1 MKTFALRT
9 CILALFL
16 GSFVVACSSDDGST
30 SSGGT
35 SGGTSS
41 GGTSS
46 GGTSSGGTSSGGTS
60 SGDTEQAGTGKVTL
74 SREGSEVVAYD
85 ARNTRAIWDEPELH
99 FELMSGDTK
108 HVVSVNIHGTAP
120 GTYKVGVG
128 LDDATAGVLM
138 YSEGGL
144 PSAGDAPG
152 VFHGEE
158 GTVTLTAS
166 NGRAVGSFTAT
177 AKHGIDDRTYLVEGT
192 FDLPIMEAGGD
203 E

>member
-35 SGGTSS
+35 SS

-46 GGTSSGGTSSGGTS
+46 GGTSSGGTSSGGS
-60 SGDTEQAGTGKVTL
+60 SGDTEKAGTGTVTL
-74 SREGSEVVAYD
+74 SREGSELVAYD
-85 ARNTRAIWDEPELH
+85 ARSTRAIRDDTELH

-108 HVVSVNIHGTAP
+108 HVVSVNIHGAAA
-120 GTYKVGVG
+120 GTYKVGG
-128 LDDATAGVLM
+128 DDATAGVLM

-158 GTVTLTAS
+158 GTVTLTAA
-166 NGRAVGSFTAT
+166 NGRAVGTFTAT